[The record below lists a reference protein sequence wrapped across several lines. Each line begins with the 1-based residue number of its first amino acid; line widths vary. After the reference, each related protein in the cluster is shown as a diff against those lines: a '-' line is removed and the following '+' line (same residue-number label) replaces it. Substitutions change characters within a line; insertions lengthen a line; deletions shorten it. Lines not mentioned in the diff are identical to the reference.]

1 MMLLSKQLPKQ
12 RVKQKAGLN
21 ILIVDDD
28 SLNQRLL
35 NIVLARDNH
44 EITFAYS
51 GNEAINAINQ
61 HQFDLIFMDIQIPD
75 MDGFE
80 ICTFIRNSNSPNK
93 QTPIVALT
101 ALSAQHESL
110 QDYLNNGFI
119 NDCIFKPFETKHIE
133 QVIASVRTG
142 KGLVYSNAVQKD
154 PKKAPILE
162 TENILPFFNNDP
174 QNYTEL
180 FMEFLQ
186 ALPEKIKKMQESA
199 QEQDWQLLSLLAHN
213 LTGVAANFG
222 AMKLSALAQQLD
234 NEAGQKKMTAAHDSL
249 ENIERNVLPLKK
261 AFIALRKTPA
271 N

>member
-101 ALSAQHESL
+101 ALS
-110 QDYLNNGFI
+110 DR
-119 NDCIFKPFETKHIE
+119 K
-133 QVIASVRTG
+133 SV
-142 KGLVYSNAVQKD
+142 V
-154 PKKAPILE
+154 
-162 TENILPFFNNDP
+162 
-174 QNYTEL
+174 
-180 FMEFLQ
+180 
-186 ALPEKIKKMQESA
+186 
-199 QEQDWQLLSLLAHN
+199 
-213 LTGVAANFG
+213 
-222 AMKLSALAQQLD
+222 
-234 NEAGQKKMTAAHDSL
+234 
-249 ENIERNVLPLKK
+249 
-261 AFIALRKTPA
+261 
-271 N
+271 